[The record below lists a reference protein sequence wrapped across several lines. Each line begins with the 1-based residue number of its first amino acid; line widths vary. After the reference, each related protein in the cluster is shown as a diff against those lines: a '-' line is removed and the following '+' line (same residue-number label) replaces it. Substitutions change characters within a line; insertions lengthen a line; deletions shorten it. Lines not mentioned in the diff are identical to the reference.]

1 MRPLVSVIIPTY
13 NRRERVLEAI
23 HSVLSQSYK
32 SFELTVVDDGSEDG
46 TREALAGY
54 GGRLNYIF
62 QENQGPSSARNR
74 GIREAGGE
82 LISFLDSDDLWLGDK
97 LRRQVAL
104 MEENPEA
111 RVCYTEEVWIRN
123 GRRVNPMKK
132 HAKLS
137 GDIFERAL
145 ELCIVSPSSAMLRR
159 ELLLEV
165 GGFDEELPLC
175 EDYDLWLRVASRHPF
190 HLLPEA
196 LIVKRGGHPDQLSRS
211 TWGLDRYRVR
221 AIAKLLEGGGLS
233 REKRALAKKALKRK
247 CAILAQGC
255 YRRGK
260 REEGD
265 SWRDLTLRYG
275 ALKDFSGG

>member
-23 HSVLSQSYK
+23 DSVLSQSYG
-32 SFELTVVDDGSEDG
+32 SFELIVVDDGSGDG
-46 TREALAGY
+46 TREALKAY
-54 GGRLNYIF
+54 AGRLRYIF

-74 GIREAGGE
+74 GIREAKGE
-82 LISFLDSDDLWLGDK
+82 LISFLDSDDLWLRDK
-97 LRRQVAL
+97 LCRQVAF

-111 RVCYTEEVWIRN
+111 RVCYTEELWIRN
-123 GRRVNPMKK
+123 GRRVNPMRK

-175 EDYDLWLRVASRHPF
+175 EDYDLWLRIAKDHPF
-190 HLLPEA
+190 HLIPEA
-196 LIVKRGGHPDQLSRS
+196 LIIKRGGHADQLSRS
-211 TWGLDRYRVR
+211 TWGLDRFRVR
-221 AIAKLLEGGGLS
+221 AIVKLLGGGGLS
-233 REKRALAKKALKRK
+233 EEKRTLAQKALERK
-247 CAILAQGC
+247 CAILAEGC
-255 YRRGK
+255 YKRGK

-265 SWRDLTLRYG
+265 SWRRLALRYG
-275 ALKDFSGG
+275 ARRMF